1 MSDAGRIQPLYPSS
15 ARLRLRLE
23 LAGTRL
29 PAWLAECVEALAAA
43 DFIQLELHSAP
54 LQAPQRGVYAWYQSF
69 DRSPLGG
76 LGAVLEPR
84 GLALAAG
91 AEGDADAG
99 EVTAPDVVLRIGLP
113 PEPQPRGLRA
123 SWSIPAEDCDAD
135 TQGRWMLG
143 PFARGDYVAE
153 VGLRVHDDAAG
164 RYMLLEPGVVALA
177 QFCFARHRA
186 YQLQKA
192 PAQLM
197 RALRRVAEGAAPRTA
212 MAPDAARFGVLGL
225 AWLSLRLALRALP
238 RRLGRLGRV
247 ERWQLAVR
255 RGGSLLDPR
264 KPNARDF
271 KPLLPPRGWFWADPA
286 AWREDGRDW
295 LFVEALDYASGRGEI
310 HALELADDGS
320 LAREVCVLR
329 PPLHL
334 SYPVLFRHAG
344 ALYLWV
350 ESAQA
355 RCVSA
360 FRALRFP
367 DRCQPLPPVLPGWR
381 TVDATPFEHDGRWW
395 LFACVAESPFDDG
408 GREWNELFLFHAEDP
423 KGPWR
428 PHPQNPVCTDV
439 RRARPAGPVFV
450 DRGRLV
456 RPGQD
461 CGREYGYA
469 VVFHEITRLDPENYA
484 ERILS
489 VMPPDFAPGLRGCHT
504 YARHGELE
512 VIDAKRLAPTR
523 EARAELEPR
532 QNTGR

>member
-1 MSDAGRIQPLYPSS
+1 VSPSLEPQKLYPPVP
-15 ARLRLRLE
+15 RLRLRLE

-43 DFIQLELHSAP
+43 EFIELTLRTAP
-54 LQAPQRGVYAWYQSF
+54 LKAPRRGIYAWYQSF
-69 DRSPLGG
+69 DRGPLGG
-76 LGAVLEPR
+76 LGAVLESR
-84 GLALAAG
+84 GLALTAG
-91 AEGDADAG
+91 AEAEADSAD
-99 EVTAPDVVLRIGLP
+99 VPAADVVLRIGLP
-113 PEPQPRGLRA
+113 PDPQPRGLRA
-123 SWSIPAEDCDAD
+123 SWSIPAEDCDPD

-143 PFARGDYVAE
+143 PFARGEYVAE

-164 RYMLLEPGVVALA
+164 RFMLLEPGMVALA
-177 QFCFARHRA
+177 QFCFSRHRA

-192 PAQLM
+192 SAQLL
-197 RALRRVAEGAAPRTA
+197 RALRRVALGAAPRTA
-212 MAPDAARFGVLGL
+212 IAPPGRRFGVLGL

-238 RRLGRLGRV
+238 RRLGRVGRI

-255 RGGSLLDPR
+255 RGATPLDP
-264 KPNARDF
+264 KTPDASGF
-271 KPLLPPRGWFWADPA
+271 APLVPPRGWFWADPA

-295 LFVEALDYASGRGEI
+295 LFVEALDYTSERGEI
-310 HALELADDGS
+310 HALELAADGS
-320 LAREVCVLR
+320 VAQQICVLK

-334 SYPVLFRHAG
+334 SYPVLFRHQNDTI
-344 ALYLWV
+344 LWV

-360 FRALRFP
+360 FRALQFP
-367 DRCQPLPPVLPGWR
+367 ERWQPLPPVLPGWR
-381 TVDATPFEHDGRWW
+381 AVDATPFQHNGRWW

-408 GREWNELFLFHAEDP
+408 GREWNELFLFHAEEP
-423 KGPWR
+423 QGPWQ

-439 RRARPAGPVFV
+439 RRARPAGPVFI
-450 DRGRLV
+450 DKGRLI

-469 VVFHEITRLDPENYA
+469 IVFHEITRLDLETYA

-489 VMPPDFAPGLRGCHT
+489 VLPPNWAPGLHGCHT

-512 VIDAKRLAPTR
+512 VLDAKRLAPRR
-523 EARAELEPR
+523 EAQPDPRA
-532 QNTGR
+532 